1 MNPFLLLALIGG
13 GIFLASKYMGSSSS
27 SSAPSFDALLKEFEA
42 SPGLQ
47 TSVRNMIGKGA
58 GGVTVDSLKAQ
69 WAASDR
75 AAFDNASYELGAGA
89 LMPWPT
95 KSAGDDAARAWLLK
109 MGSAFYEKGRPL
121 GTDNLDGKRPGLV
134 IWSAAAADENVRW
147 LTLAQRIN
155 AAMKA
160 AMPAGGTKT
169 ESEKVREGVD
179 EWLDPSPATHI
190 EMAKA
195 LAVLAK
201 APGGTDAVLSELLA
215 LEKKRAGRLGAT
227 QAELDAIVI

>member
-27 SSAPSFDALLKEFEA
+27 SSSPASNFDALLKEFEA

-47 TSVRNMIGKGA
+47 TSVRNMMGKSV
-58 GGVTVDSLKAQ
+58 GGVTVDSLRAQ
-69 WAASDR
+69 WAAADAGSFGE
-75 AAFDNASYELGAGA
+75 AAYELGAGA

-95 KSAGDDAARAWLLK
+95 QSAGDDAARAWLLK
-109 MGSAFYEKGRPL
+109 MGSAFYEKGRSKGIKEDFTL
-121 GTDNLDGKRPGLV
+121 
-134 IWSAAAADENVRW
+134 WSTEAATENVRW

-160 AMPAGGTKT
+160 AMAAGGTKT

-195 LAVLAK
+195 LALLAK

-227 QAELDAIVI
+227 QAELDIIKV